1 MIKSVAYGPAGYLE
15 VGEMFPH
22 LPTYSWFTGGR
33 GIGKTYGFLN
43 YVRYESPM
51 VFLLLRRTKTQ
62 FDLLKKEQ
70 FNPFTPIDRDRG
82 EYTAVVAKRD
92 TATFY
97 RGEPDGDGHIMPTGT
112 PVGYALALSTMHN
125 VRGIDL
131 SDVDIVIYDEFIP
144 EPHERPIAHEYMA
157 LLNALET
164 IGRNRELRGRPPL
177 RFVGLSNANRIDN
190 PYYMG
195 MGVARTV
202 ATMMEAGRE
211 VANIPDRGLC
221 LVHIQHSPISAKK
234 AQTSLYKFAG
244 EGEFASMSLDNEF
257 VGATCSNP
265 ARPPMVELLPMCQ
278 VGEVYIYRRKNNT
291 GYHACAKR
299 SGSPELY
306 LADDTG
312 LKRFRANVG
321 WWLAQ
326 ALIQGRVSYD
336 DAVTEVLVKK
346 YLDI

>member
-1 MIKSVAYGPAGYLE
+1 MIKRVAYGPAGYLE

-33 GIGKTYGFLN
+33 GIGKTYGFLD
-43 YVRYESPM
+43 YLRYEQPTT
-51 VFLLLRRTKTQ
+51 FLLLRRTKTQ
-62 FDLLKKEQ
+62 FDLLKKAQ
-70 FNPFTPIDRDRG
+70 FNPFNPIDRDRG
-82 EYTAVVAKRD
+82 KYTAVVAKRD

-97 RGEPDGDGHIMPTGT
+97 RGEPDGDGNVLPAGIPL
-112 PVGYALALSTMHN
+112 GYALALSTMHN

-131 SDVDIVIYDEFIP
+131 SDVDVVIYDEFIP

-164 IGRNRELRGRPPL
+164 IGRNRELQGRPPL

-195 MGVARTV
+195 MGVARDV
-202 ATMMEAGRE
+202 ARMMEEGRE
-211 VANIPDRGLC
+211 VCNIPNRGLC
-221 LVHIQHSPISAKK
+221 LVHIQHSPISAQK

-244 EGEFASMSLDNEF
+244 AGEFASMSLDNEF
-257 VGATCSNP
+257 VGAVCTNQAS
-265 ARPPMVELLPMCQ
+265 PPMVELVPLCQ
-278 VGEVYIYRRKNNT
+278 VGEVYIYRYKNRQ

-299 SGSPELY
+299 SGSPPYYAPE
-306 LADDTG
+306 DTG
-312 LKRFRANVG
+312 LRRFRLEYY
-321 WWLAQ
+321 WLAPMI
-326 ALIQGRVSYD
+326 IQNRVSYD
-336 DAVTEVLVKK
+336 DSVTEILLKK